1 MEEQEFVEKMKT
13 KDENAFIYMVD
24 VYKKEFSPYA
34 IPIPLII
41 MRQKIYLKRFL

>member
-24 VYKKEFSPYA
+24 VYKKKNSLLMLF
-34 IPIPLII
+34 L
-41 MRQKIYLKRFL
+41 YL